1 MKEDVYAALQAALLA
16 ANTDFC
22 DFISIQDKLPSPRP
36 AEEVLAALRNLKAEG
51 RITFP
56 DRGRNARSQYRF
68 ANPEASTPEASTPEA
83 ANPEVATPEAATP
96 EAATPGKS
104 GSIRVTIPDV
114 SGLEPGEG
122 YHGDAYLAR
131 IAAESTPCFGGWTPR
146 ASTCTRCSL
155 RRECREAAIAELLTM
170 QARYTAEVRSPVT
183 PTPSETE
190 TPPTTLAPFS
200 VVCVGCNG
208 IIPSGNPV
216 VARQDVGLLHPGCA

>member
-56 DRGRNARSQYRF
+56 DRGRNARSQYRL
-68 ANPEASTPEASTPEA
+68 ANPEASTPEAS
-83 ANPEVATPEAATP
+83 TPEAATP

-114 SGLEPGEG
+114 PGLEPGEG
-122 YHGDAYLAR
+122 YHDAYLAR

-190 TPPTTLAPFS
+190 TPPKAEVPPATRAPFS
-200 VVCVGCNG
+200 VVCVQCSG
-208 IIPSGNPV
+208 IIHAGSLV
-216 VARQDVGLLHPGCA
+216 VARKDVGLLHPGCA